1 MIDILAVG
9 AHPDD
14 VEISMGGALCVFKKQ
29 GYRIGICDLSR
40 GETGTYGSPE
50 LRQKE
55 LEQANGILSVDT
67 RVTLDLPDGNIQNTD
82 QARRKVIDVI
92 RELKPEI
99 VFSFVTDVTRHPDH
113 AHTGQ
118 IVKESVYLAGLKKIK
133 TDFQPFRPS
142 QLIYFPELF
151 INRKPDFIIDISGFY
166 EQKIRAIRAYGSQ
179 VTGTEDEETG
189 PETFLRSDNFW
200 DMLNARAKYMGAISG
215 VKYGEPFFCDTP
227 VRVTDVYRGFIRDPS
242 FK

>member
-1 MIDILAVG
+1 MVDILAIG

-14 VEISMGGALCVFKKQ
+14 VEISMGGSLCVFKKQ

-40 GETGTYGSPE
+40 GETGTYGSPAE
-50 LRQKE
+50 RQKE
-55 LEQANGILSVDT
+55 LQLANRILSVDT
-67 RVTLDLPDGNIQNTD
+67 RVTLDLPDGNIRNTE
-82 QARRKVIDVI
+82 QARFKVIDVI

-99 VFSFVTDVTRHPDH
+99 VFSFVTDITRHPDH

-118 IVKESVYLAGLKKIK
+118 IVKESVYLAGLKRIK
-133 TDFQPFRPS
+133 TDFGPFRPS

-166 EQKIRAIRAYGSQ
+166 ERKIEAIKAYGSQ
-179 VTGTEDEETG
+179 VTGTGNDAAG
-189 PETFLRSDNFW
+189 PKTFLRSDNFW

-215 VKYGEPFFCDTP
+215 TKYGEPFFCDSP
-227 VRVTDVYRGFIRDPS
+227 VRVTDVYRAFLKDSS

>member
-1 MIDILAVG
+1 MIDILAIG

-14 VEISMGGALCVFKKQ
+14 VEISMGGSLCVFKKQ
-29 GYRIGICDLSR
+29 GYKIGICDLSR

-50 LRQKE
+50 VRQKE
-55 LEQANGILSVDT
+55 LTRANEILDIDT
-67 RVTLDLPDGNIQNTD
+67 RVTLDLPDGNIRNTE
-82 QARRKVIDVI
+82 QARLKVIDVI

-113 AHTGQ
+113 THTGQ

-133 TDFQPFRPS
+133 TKFKPFRPS

-151 INRKPDFIIDISGFY
+151 INKKPDFIIDISGFY
-166 EQKIRAIRAYGSQ
+166 EQKIKAIKAYGSQ
-179 VTGTEDEETG
+179 VTGNGDETTA
-189 PETFLRSDNFW
+189 PSFLRSDNFW
-200 DMLNARAKYMGAISG
+200 DMLNARAKYIGAISG
-215 VKYGEPFFCDTP
+215 TKYGEPFFCDTP
-227 VRVTDVYRGFIRDPS
+227 VRVTDVYRAFLRDVS